1 VEKERSP
8 RIKDGNGS
16 KGRKV
21 KQLNDMV
28 MIWLHAL
35 QLLAQTQEGMKKL
48 RRIESR
54 IGEKWIKEHKIELP
68 KKVETYDAAVSSGD
82 IINSKF
88 KGNDEN
94 IIYEVTKVGESITVN
109 LRGYPLYT
117 KTYTYTKRKNMKV
130 FPFSTAVLI
139 TALKNMTERDFRSE
153 LDNFNSEEETVNLL
167 PLEVGLTIIISLKL
181 SKGTIRI
188 SEADAK
194 ELGLGLIDDVAIK
207 HKKSGK
213 NFSGM
218 SYTSSK
224 VGKGTVFLSVA
235 DARIIGYEEG
245 EKVVVE
251 KAGKDTEQAELVEV
265 GEY

>member
-1 VEKERSP
+1 MEADENK
-8 RIKDGNGS
+8 S
-16 KGRKV
+16 KGTKLN
-21 KQLNDMV
+21 QSNDMV

-35 QLLAQTQEGMKKL
+35 QLLAQTQRGMKKL
-48 RRIESR
+48 RNIEKS
-54 IGEKWIKEHKIELP
+54 IGKKWLKEHKIKLP
-68 KKVETYDAAVSSGD
+68 KKVETYDAAVSCGD
-82 IINSKF
+82 IINNNYKSKE
-88 KGNDEN
+88 DN
-94 IIYEVTKVGESITVN
+94 IIYEITKVGESIKVN
-109 LRGYPLYT
+109 SRAYFFYNKAYT
-117 KTYTYTKRKNMKV
+117 HTKRKNMKV

-139 TALKNMTERDFRSE
+139 TSLKDMTERDFRSE

-194 ELGLGLIDDVAIK
+194 ELGLGIIDDVSIR

-213 NFSGM
+213 SFIGI

-224 VGKGTVFLSVA
+224 VAKGTVFMSVA

-245 EKVVVE
+245 EKIVVE
-251 KAGKDTEQAELVEV
+251 KAGKEAGKAELVEL

>member
-1 VEKERSP
+1 MEKERIP
-8 RIKDGNGS
+8 RIKHGNKS

-28 MIWLHAL
+28 MIWLHAV
-35 QLLAQTQEGMKKL
+35 QLLAQTQEGLKKL
-48 RRIESR
+48 RKIESR
-54 IGEKWIKEHKIELP
+54 IGEKWLKEHKLELP

-82 IINSKF
+82 IINSNYE
-88 KGNDEN
+88 GDGDNV
-94 IIYEVTKVGESITVN
+94 IYEITKVGESITVKLHAFSLFN
-109 LRGYPLYT
+109 
-117 KTYTYTKRKNMKV
+117 KTYAFTKKKNMKV

-188 SEADAK
+188 SESDSK
-194 ELGLGLIDDVAIK
+194 ELGLGIIDDVSIK

-213 NFSGM
+213 IFSGM
-218 SYTSSK
+218 SYTSSR
-224 VGKGTVFLSVA
+224 VGKGMAFMSVA

-251 KAGKDTEQAELVEV
+251 KAGKDTAQTELVEI